1 MRTAEADIKREF
13 AAQQGLLQQLLY
25 KPKWFDSLIEQYLG
39 PHVQPEVVY
48 GVMIILATLL
58 VLRLFFG

>member
-25 KPKWFDSLIEQYLG
+25 KPKWFDSVIEQYLG
-39 PHVQPEVVY
+39 PQVQPETVY
-48 GVMIILATLL
+48 SVMIVLATFL
-58 VLRLFFG
+58 VLRLLFG